1 MAELSTENSDRI
13 ATTAKRLRAVQVDF
27 ADQPIELRRRYLG
40 DEVKRA
46 LSAIEPEQRPAFMDE
61 LRRRFPAWNGE
72 VDASDPSDAPEPPDT
87 PAAAAPDSTGALVA
101 QLLDRAARMTPDQ
114 RQDLAA
120 QLGHAGLAMVVEP
133 QWDLA
138 ALEALHGTLQ
148 MRPGEPL
155 DPDRLLDMARVLA
168 YVVCS
173 LHQLTW
179 STWRAIAPYSAVRR
193 GGNLQK
199 LLARYVAGDPGVTT
213 EQVQADVDRLRQMV
227 ASLISAISQVG
238 RQFATA
244 QLSKFS
250 PAEIESAVAAE
261 SPGSWWSMGKRDGR
275 CWQKYVELAEALDQA
290 AIEGEIRRVI
300 VDHAEQ
306 LMKRLGHA
314 EKA

>member
-13 ATTAKRLRAVQVDF
+13 AITAKRLRTVQVDF
-27 ADQPIELRRRYLG
+27 ADQPIELRRQYLG
-40 DEVKRA
+40 EEVKRA
-46 LSAIEPEQRPAFMDE
+46 LSAIEPEQRSAFMDE

-72 VDASDPSDAPEPPDT
+72 VDPSDAPEPPGTPT
-87 PAAAAPDSTGALVA
+87 PAAPDGMRALVA
-101 QLLDRAARMTPDQ
+101 QLIDRAARLTADE

-120 QLGHAGLAMVVEP
+120 QLGHAGLALVVEP
-133 QWDLA
+133 QWDAA

-148 MRPGEPL
+148 TRPGEPP
-155 DPDRLLDMARVLA
+155 DPDRLLEMARVLA
-168 YVVCS
+168 HVVCS

-261 SPGSWWSMGKRDGR
+261 SPGSWWSAGKRDGR
-275 CWQKYVELAEALDQA
+275 CWQKYVELTEALDQT
-290 AIEGEIRRVI
+290 AIKDEIRRVI

-314 EKA
+314 DKA